1 MRIIIPIF
9 IIVPA
14 IELSVLMYSSKMWGI
29 LPTFLL
35 ILGTG
40 FLGAYLAKK
49 QGLQAIEKLKMDI
62 QTGQYMGDAV
72 LDGVCI
78 LVGGLLLLTPGFMTD
93 TLGFLLLF
101 PATRKYFKPLLYK
114 IFRRLFQGGNNIIIM
129 K

>member
-14 IELSVLMYSSKMWGI
+14 LELSVLMYSSKMLGI

-49 QGLQAIEKLKMDI
+49 QGVQTIEKLKMDM

-78 LVGGLLLLTPGFMTD
+78 LVGGLLLLTPGFITD